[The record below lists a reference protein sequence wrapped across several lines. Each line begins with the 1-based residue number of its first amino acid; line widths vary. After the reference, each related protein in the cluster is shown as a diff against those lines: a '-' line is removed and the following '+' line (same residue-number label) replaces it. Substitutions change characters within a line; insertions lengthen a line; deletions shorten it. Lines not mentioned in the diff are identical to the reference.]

1 MDRILSTVD
10 GVCLLVD
17 AGEGPKAQTKYVLSR
32 ALSLGLKP
40 ILVLNKVDRKESLLR
55 LTTGETEG
63 AVLDLFDALGAVD
76 NQMNYRTVYASARG
90 GWCTESLDEALKVA
104 NGEMSAEQAK
114 AQFGMTALLEAILD
128 DIPDPSVHSYDEALS
143 TGSSHTG
150 ETFAADP
157 FSMTATTVGYDPYL
171 GRTCTGRIYSG
182 SISMNKQVSVLRRN
196 SNGQEGINPSATVTG
211 IFVNRGIS
219 RTPLEPA
226 IAYAG
231 DIVTLAGTWILK

>member
-1 MDRILSTVD
+1 VDRILSTVD